1 MEVRP
6 VSHVQVRLYY
16 TPAFSAVKARVLKFT
31 MHAKIVH
38 SFFKIGKA
46 EVHPHIKRELKSAEL
61 TKANSGDNISYIN
74 FLYK

>member
-16 TPAFSAVKARVLKFT
+16 THVFSTVKVRVLKFT

-46 EVHPHIKRELKSAEL
+46 EVHPHIKKRELKSAEL

-74 FLYK
+74 R